1 MSSGWG
7 GGVVMRPF
15 GAAVHLRKGTVNM
28 RLVGLMVIGSVPMAF
43 LGSYL
48 LHLLGSG
55 GAADQTHVEIAL
67 GSALVVGAAAML
79 IRYALDRRSGQ
90 QRLGTITN
98 VVARPIPTIAIGIVG
113 GLIVG
118 LTSVGSGSLM
128 IDRKSVV

>member
-67 GSALVVGAAAML
+67 GSALLGGAAAVV
-79 IRYALDRRSGQ
+79 IRHVLDRRSGQ
-90 QRLGTITN
+90 QPLGTISA
-98 VVARPIPTIAIGIVG
+98 VVLRPIPTTAIGVVSRR
-113 GLIVG
+113 IVG
-118 LTSVGSGSLM
+118 LTPV
-128 IDRKSVV
+128 